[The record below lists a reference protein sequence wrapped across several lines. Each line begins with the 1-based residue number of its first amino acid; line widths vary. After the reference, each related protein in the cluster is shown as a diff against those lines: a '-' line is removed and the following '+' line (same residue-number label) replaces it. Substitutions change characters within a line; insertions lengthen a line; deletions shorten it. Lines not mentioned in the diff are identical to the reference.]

1 MATLVG
7 SKTGK
12 SSENSKLPDDQN
24 AVPQSNTPLVQQ
36 TMFQGNPFTFK
47 GLQKPAS
54 MMGSQLSKNASESQ
68 GPSSQIT
75 ETNLSTPSLSG
86 GLLPN

>member
-12 SSENSKLPDDQN
+12 SLADFKVSDDQN
-24 AVPQSNTPLVQQ
+24 IVPQVTTPLAQQ

-54 MMGSQLSKNASESQ
+54 MLA
-68 GPSSQIT
+68 
-75 ETNLSTPSLSG
+75 
-86 GLLPN
+86 